1 MCMPHIEGVTPDVS
15 TTEPV
20 ERFRTP
26 EEELAYL
33 RERVRIKETELE
45 GEKSGFEKDRI
56 AKREIIKYHD
66 TPAKD
71 VLHDRYQTSES
82 HILRE
87 KLRLEPE
94 EHDVQID
101 ELLKMVADKGIKNTL
116 AVVSKMGSAHLE
128 DDLHRALI
136 QYVAEG
142 FPTQDV
148 RKGSENWKAL
158 HMVLYEVSLPAQTA
172 NDKNN
177 QNQDLEKLLASME
190 QFYAGMLSVMG
201 KGKLQKKDIFSVEI
215 AVHQGSE
222 EAIFYVGVP
231 RKKRDLF
238 ERHLISI
245 FPNAQIEEVRS
256 DYNIFSYGGVH
267 AGAYG
272 VLERSPVY
280 PIKEYKDFVHDPL
293 NIVLSAFSKLKKH
306 GEGAAIQFIIGD
318 DGDSYN
324 RQYKKV
330 VDYLRDGKNA
340 KKAIRHGT
348 SPFSEAIDALGEN
361 LVDIVMNRS
370 KNTLNDKAVDQLT
383 LETVTKKVNSRIVP
397 VNIRILASA
406 QEEGRAEDIIEN
418 IASTFNQ
425 FEEAQGNAIKFIH
438 ERGAA
443 LRKFMHAFTF
453 RTLNFKRLQPFSLTE
468 LTSMYH
474 LTGQGVSTSRE
485 LKQTRAKH
493 VSAPIEVSADDADQ
507 EQVRNETQSATPTPV
522 EQVETKS
529 TQTSEAR
536 TQKRRGVILGKNTFG
551 GTDTTVKFLAED
563 RMRHFYEIGQT
574 GTGKTNLMKNM
585 IIQDIKN
592 GEGCCYIDPHG
603 SDIVDILAAIP
614 PERHDDVI
622 YFDPSY
628 TQRPMGLN
636 IMEYNPEFPE
646 QKTFVVNEI
655 FSIFE
660 KLFLAK
666 SPESLGPMFEQY
678 FRNAALLVLE
688 GMPVGTATM
697 ADIPRVLANDDFRH
711 KCLANSQN
719 PLVNQFWEE
728 IAEKAGGEA
737 SLENIVPYITAK
749 TDIFL
754 SNSTMRPIITQEKS
768 SFNFREIMDGQKIL
782 LVNLS
787 KGRLGDLNAELLGLI
802 IVGKFLQAAL
812 SRVDAVASGSTD
824 IKDFYLYIDEF
835 QNFTT
840 PSIATILSEARKYR
854 LSLNIAHQF
863 IAQLDEKIRDAV
875 FGNVGTKCVFRVGN
889 EDAEFLEK
897 QFQPDF
903 TAADIVGLD
912 NFNAYV
918 ALLVDGKPV
927 RPFNM
932 HTLPPEPVDFG
943 TIDHIKQLSYQR
955 YGRESAEVEAA
966 IEKKYAKKETEP
978 KNGLNPSDFI

>member
-1 MCMPHIEGVTPDVS
+1 MPRIEGAAPDRVS
-15 TTEPV
+15 SESI
-20 ERFRTP
+20 ERFKTP

-33 RERVRIKETELE
+33 RERVRIKEHELDTN
-45 GEKSGFEKDRI
+45 KSEFESERI
-56 AKREIIKYHD
+56 AKKEIIQYHD
-66 TPAKD
+66 TPVEE
-71 VLHDRYQTSES
+71 VLHKTYQTSEEG
-82 HILRE
+82 ILKE
-87 KLRLEPE
+87 TLRLEPE

-101 ELLKMVADKGIKNTL
+101 ELLRMVTEKGIKNTL

-128 DDLHRALI
+128 DDLHRALV

-142 FPTQDV
+142 LPTNGIK
-148 RKGSENWKAL
+148 KGTEVWKAL
-158 HMVLYEVSLPAQTA
+158 HMVLYEVSLPAQTVS
-172 NDKNN
+172 DKNN
-177 QNQDLEKLLASME
+177 PNQDLEKLLASME
-190 QFYAGMLSVMG
+190 QFYSGMLSVMG
-201 KGKLQKKDIFSVEI
+201 SGKFHKKDIFSVEI
-215 AVHQGSE
+215 AVQQGSE

-231 RKKRDLF
+231 RKKKELF
-238 ERHLISI
+238 QRHLVSI
-245 FPNAQIEEVRS
+245 FPNAQLEEVRS

-280 PIKEYKDFVHDPL
+280 PIKEYKEFVHDPL

-318 DGDSYN
+318 DGDTYN

-330 VDYLRDGKNA
+330 LDYLRDGKNA
-340 KKAIRHGT
+340 KKAIRHGL
-348 SPFSEAIDALGEN
+348 SPFSEALDALGESF
-361 LVDIVMNRS
+361 VDVVANRS
-370 KNTLNDKAVDQLT
+370 KNTLRDKAVDQLT

-425 FEEAQGNAIKFIH
+425 FEEAQGNAIKFIQ
-438 ERGAA
+438 EKGSA
-443 LRKFMHAFTF
+443 LRTFMHAFTF
-453 RTLNFKRLQPFSLTE
+453 RTLNMKRLQPLSLIE

-493 VSAPIEVSADDADQ
+493 VAAPIEVSADDDY
-507 EQVRNETQSATPTPV
+507 
-522 EQVETKS
+522 VETKTS
-529 TQTSEAR
+529 ITRVSPKEANTVDVPPAPLSQTQ
-536 TQKRRGVILGKNTFG
+536 QRRGVVLGKNTYG
-551 GTDTTVKFLAED
+551 GTETFVKFLAED

-574 GTGKTNLMKNM
+574 GTGKTVLMKNM
-585 IIQDIKN
+585 IIQDIRN

-603 SDIVDILAAIP
+603 SDIIDVLAAVP
-614 PERHDDVI
+614 PERYKDVI
-622 YFDPSY
+622 YFDPGY
-628 TQRPMGLN
+628 TQRPMALN
-636 IMEYNPEFPE
+636 IMEFDPNFPE
-646 QKTFVVNEI
+646 QKTFVVNEL

-697 ADIPRVLANDDFRH
+697 ADIPRVLANDKFRH
-711 KCLANSQN
+711 ECLANSQN
-719 PLVNQFWEE
+719 PVVNQFWEE

-754 SNSTMRPIITQEKS
+754 SNSTMRPIITQTKS
-768 SFNFREIMDGQKIL
+768 SFNFREIMDGKKIL

-787 KGRLGDLNAELLGLI
+787 KGRVGDLNSELLGLI

-812 SRVDAVASGSTD
+812 SRVDAVADASKAVS
-824 IKDFYLYIDEF
+824 DFYLYIDEF

-854 LSLNIAHQF
+854 LSLNVAHQF
-863 IAQLDEKIRDAV
+863 ITQLDENIRDAV

-889 EDAEFLEK
+889 EDAEFLQK
-897 QFQPDF
+897 QFQPEFD
-903 TAADIVGLD
+903 ASDIVGLD

-918 ALLVDGKPV
+918 ALLVNGKPV

-932 HTLPPEPVDFG
+932 QTLPPEPVDFEKVEKL
-943 TIDHIKQLSYQR
+943 KQMSYEQ
-955 YGRESAEVEAA
+955 YGRDSAEVEAA
-966 IEKKYAKKETEP
+966 ITEKYAKKKEESAS
-978 KNGLNPSDFI
+978 GFNPRDFM

>member
-1 MCMPHIEGVTPDVS
+1 MLHERYDMPEAS
-15 TTEPV
+15 
-20 ERFRTP
+20 
-26 EEELAYL
+26 
-33 RERVRIKETELE
+33 
-45 GEKSGFEKDRI
+45 
-56 AKREIIKYHD
+56 
-66 TPAKD
+66 
-71 VLHDRYQTSES
+71 VLSES
-82 HILRE
+82 
-87 KLRLEPE
+87 LRLEPE

-101 ELLKMVADKGIKNTL
+101 ELLKMVSERGIKNTL
-116 AVVSKMGSAHLE
+116 KVVAKMGSAHIE
-128 DDLHRALI
+128 DDLHRALV
-136 QYVAEG
+136 QYVAQG
-142 FPTQDV
+142 LPTPGIT
-148 RKGSENWKAL
+148 KGSEVWRAL

-172 NDKNN
+172 EDKNN
-177 QNQDLEKLLASME
+177 NVQQDLERLLASME

-201 KGKLQKKDIFSVEI
+201 SGKLHKKDIFSVEV
-215 AVHQGSE
+215 AVQQGSE
-222 EAIFYVGVP
+222 EAIFYVAVP

-245 FPNAQIEEVRS
+245 FPNAQMEEVRG
-256 DYNIFSYGGVH
+256 DYNIFNYGGVH

-280 PIKEYKDFVHDPL
+280 PLREYKDFVHDPL
-293 NIVLSAFSKLKKH
+293 NIMLSAFGKLKKH

-318 DGDSYN
+318 NGDTYN

-330 VDYLRDGKNA
+330 VDNLRDGKNA

-348 SPFSEAIDALGEN
+348 EPFSEALDAIGESIGDF
-361 LVDIVMNRS
+361 LLNRT
-370 KNTLNDKAVDQLT
+370 KNSMKDKAVDQLT
-383 LETVTKKVNSRIVP
+383 LETITKKVNSRIVP

-406 QEEGRAEDIIEN
+406 QEEERAHDIIDN

-425 FEEAQGNAIKFIH
+425 FEDAQGNALKFIH
-438 ERGAA
+438 ERGSA
-443 LRKFMHAFTF
+443 LRNFVHAFTF
-453 RTLNFKRLQPFSLTE
+453 RTLNIPRMQPLALTE
-468 LTSMYH
+468 LVAMCH

-493 VSAPIEVSADDADQ
+493 VAAPIEVSADDSD
-507 EQVRNETQSATPTPV
+507 TQPAQNTRPAPTAQPMSPAAPDIPESATVAPSEIMTP
-522 EQVETKS
+522 Q
-529 TQTSEAR
+529 
-536 TQKRRGVILGKNTFG
+536 RRGVVLGKNIFG
-551 GTDTTVKFLAED
+551 GTETMVKFLAED

-585 IIQDIKN
+585 IIQDIRN

-603 SDIVDILAAIP
+603 SDIVDILAAVP
-614 PERHDDVI
+614 PERYDDVI
-622 YFDPSY
+622 YFDPGY

-636 IMEYNPEFPE
+636 IMEFNPEFPE

-688 GMPVGTATM
+688 GMPEGTATM
-697 ADIPRVLANDDFRH
+697 ADIPRVLANAQFRH
-711 KCLANSQN
+711 QCLANSRN

-768 SFNFREIMDGQKIL
+768 SFNFREIMDDKKIL

-812 SRVDAVASGSTD
+812 SRVDRVAAGQKD
-824 IKDFYLYIDEF
+824 IADFYLYIDEF

-889 EDAEFLEK
+889 EDAEFLER
-897 QFQPDF
+897 QFRPDF
-903 TAADIVGLD
+903 SASDIVGLD

-918 ALLVDGKPV
+918 ALLVNGKPV

-932 HTLPPEPVDFG
+932 QTLPPIEGDLNAVEK
-943 TIDHIKQLSYQR
+943 IKQLSYHR
-955 YGRESAEVEAA
+955 YGRDKREVEEA
-966 IEKKYAKKETEP
+966 IIRKYAKSPEP
-978 KNGLNPSDFI
+978 ATSERFDASDFI

>member
-1 MCMPHIEGVTPDVS
+1 M
-15 TTEPV
+15 
-20 ERFRTP
+20 
-26 EEELAYL
+26 
-33 RERVRIKETELE
+33 
-45 GEKSGFEKDRI
+45 
-56 AKREIIKYHD
+56 
-66 TPAKD
+66 
-71 VLHDRYQTSES
+71 
-82 HILRE
+82 
-87 KLRLEPE
+87 
-94 EHDVQID
+94 
-101 ELLKMVADKGIKNTL
+101 
-116 AVVSKMGSAHLE
+116 
-128 DDLHRALI
+128 

-142 FPTQDV
+142 LPTPGIT
-148 RKGSENWKAL
+148 KGSEIWKAL

-172 NDKNN
+172 EDRNN
-177 QNQDLEKLLASME
+177 NVQQDLERLLASME

-201 KGKLQKKDIFSVEI
+201 SGKLHKKDIFSVEV
-215 AVHQGSE
+215 AVQQGSE
-222 EAIFYVGVP
+222 QAIFYVAVP

-245 FPNAQIEEVRS
+245 FPNAQIEEVRG
-256 DYNIFSYGGVH
+256 DYNIFNYGGVH

-280 PIKEYKDFVHDPL
+280 PLREYKDFVHDPL
-293 NIVLSAFSKLKKH
+293 NIMLSAFGKLKKH

-318 DGDSYN
+318 NGDTYN

-330 VDYLRDGKNA
+330 VDNLRDGKNA

-348 SPFSEAIDALGEN
+348 EPFSEALDAIGESIGD
-361 LVDIVMNRS
+361 LILNRS
-370 KNTLNDKAVDQLT
+370 KNSMKDKAVDQLT
-383 LETVTKKVNSRIVP
+383 LETITKKVNSRIVP

-406 QEEGRAEDIIEN
+406 QEEGRAHDIIDN

-425 FEEAQGNAIKFIH
+425 FEDAQGNALKFVN
-438 ERGAA
+438 ERGSA
-443 LRKFMHAFTF
+443 LRSFMHAFTF
-453 RTLNFKRLQPFSLTE
+453 RTLNLKRMQPLALTE
-468 LTSMYH
+468 LVAMCH

-493 VSAPIEVSADDADQ
+493 VAAPIEVSADDSDAPSVSRAQ
-507 EQVRNETQSATPTPV
+507 HTAQSSQKQIVMPTPHIPDSAV
-522 EQVETKS
+522 AAP
-529 TQTSEAR
+529 SELAAP
-536 TQKRRGVILGKNTFG
+536 QRRGVVLGKNTFG
-551 GTDTTVKFLAED
+551 GTETLVKFLAED

-585 IIQDIKN
+585 IIQDIRN

-603 SDIVDILAAIP
+603 SDIVDILAAVP
-614 PERHDDVI
+614 PERYDDVV
-622 YFDPSY
+622 YFDPGY

-636 IMEYNPEFPE
+636 IMEFNPEFPE

-688 GMPVGTATM
+688 GMPEGTATM
-697 ADIPRVLANDDFRH
+697 ADIPRVLANTQFRH
-711 KCLANSQN
+711 QCLAASKN

-768 SFNFREIMDGQKIL
+768 SFNFREIMDDQKIL

-812 SRVDAVASGSTD
+812 SRVDRVAAGHKD
-824 IKDFYLYIDEF
+824 IADFYLYIDEF

-863 IAQLDEKIRDAV
+863 IAQLDERIRDAV

-889 EDAEFLEK
+889 EDAEFLER
-897 QFQPDF
+897 QFRPDF
-903 TAADIVGLD
+903 TASDIVGLD

-918 ALLVDGKPV
+918 ALLVNGKPV

-932 HTLPPEPVDFG
+932 ETLPPMEGDVNAVER
-943 TIDHIKQLSYQR
+943 IKQLSYNR
-955 YGRESAEVEAA
+955 YGRDKREVEEA
-966 IEKKYAKKETEP
+966 IIRKYAKTPEATTPERFD
-978 KNGLNPSDFI
+978 PSDFV

>member
-1 MCMPHIEGVTPDVS
+1 MANMPRMEGTTPESNVNS
-15 TTEPV
+15 SV
-20 ERFRTP
+20 ERFKTP
-26 EEELAYL
+26 EEELMYL
-33 RERVRIKETELE
+33 RERVRLKEKELDIQ
-45 GEKSGFEKDRI
+45 SSDFERERLAKKEI
-56 AKREIIKYHD
+56 AHYQEV
-66 TPAKD
+66 PAEE
-71 VLHDRYQTSES
+71 VLHETYKVADSSIVSET
-82 HILRE
+82 
-87 KLRLEPE
+87 LRLEPE

-101 ELLKMVADKGIKNTL
+101 ELLRMVTEKGIKNTL
-116 AVVSKMGSAHLE
+116 AVVTKMGSAHLE
-128 DDLHRALI
+128 DDLHRALV

-142 FPTQDV
+142 LPTQGV
-148 RKGSENWKAL
+148 KKGSEVWKAL

-172 NDKNN
+172 DDKNN
-177 QNQDLEKLLASME
+177 PNQDLERLLASME

-201 KGKLQKKDIFSVEI
+201 RGKLHKKDIFSVEI
-215 AVHQGSE
+215 AVQQGSE

-238 ERHLISI
+238 EKHLISI
-245 FPNAQIEEVRS
+245 FPNAQIEEVRN

-272 VLERSPVY
+272 VLERNAVY

-318 DGDSYN
+318 DGDTYN
-324 RQYKKV
+324 KKYKKV
-330 VDYLRDGKNA
+330 LDYLRDGKSPE
-340 KKAIRHGT
+340 KAIRHGT
-348 SPFSEAIDALGEN
+348 SAFKEAVDTLGES
-361 LVDIVMNRS
+361 LVDMIMNRS

-406 QEEGRAEDIIEN
+406 QEEDRAEDIIEN

-425 FEEAQGNAIKFIH
+425 FEEAQGNAIKFVQ
-438 ERGAA
+438 EKGTA

-453 RTLNFKRLQPFSLTE
+453 RTLNMKRLQPLSLKE

-493 VSAPIEVSADDADQ
+493 VSAPIEVSADDDPDYISPASREKQPSPSSVQTPEQPIENTAD
-507 EQVRNETQSATPTPV
+507 
-522 EQVETKS
+522 
-529 TQTSEAR
+529 

-551 GTDTTVKFLAED
+551 GTETFVKFLAED

-603 SDIVDILAAIP
+603 SDIVDILAAVP

-636 IMEYNPEFPE
+636 IMEYNPDFPE

-688 GMPVGTATM
+688 GMPAGTATM
-697 ADIPRVLANDDFRH
+697 ADIPRVLANDEFRH
-711 KCLANSQN
+711 ECLANSKN

-768 SFNFREIMDGQKIL
+768 SFNFREIMDNRKIL

-802 IVGKFLQAAL
+802 IVGKFLQSAL
-812 SRVDAVASGSTD
+812 SRVDSVASG
-824 IKDFYLYIDEF
+824 KEVADFYLYIDEF

-863 IAQLDEKIRDAV
+863 IAQLDERIRDAV

-918 ALLVDGKPV
+918 ALLVNGKPV

-932 HTLPPEPVDFG
+932 GTLPPEEVDFSVV
-943 TIDHIKQLSYQR
+943 DRIKQLSYDK
-955 YGRESAEVEAA
+955 YGRDTVEVEAA
-966 IEKKYAKKETEP
+966 IAKKYAKKPAEP
-978 KNGLNPSDFI
+978 SAGFNPADFL